1 MLGLINLI
9 GLPLLKATAL
19 KVVLEIAVGVSM
31 LAWSI
36 SFMIFTVQRK
46 KRTAFWM
53 EMGMWLTIAI
63 FALIPNFSGYL
74 CDGSAGAIMFGVS
87 AVIMILTKAVIAPLM
102 RKDI

>member
-1 MLGLINLI
+1 MLNLI
-9 GLPLLKATAL
+9 L
-19 KVVLEIAVGVSM
+19 KVSILKVALEIAVGISM
-31 LAWSI
+31 LAWAI
-36 SFMIFTVQRK
+36 CFMIFTVQRK

-53 EMGMWLTIAI
+53 EMGMWATIAI

>member
-1 MLGLINLI
+1 MFNLINI
-9 GLPLLKATAL
+9 VSVTLLKVNVL

-53 EMGMWLTIAI
+53 EMGMWATIAI
-63 FALIPNFSGYL
+63 FALIPDFSGYL

-87 AVIMILTKAVIAPLM
+87 AVIMILTKAVVAPLM